1 MKRKRIILVSAV
13 VLLLMGVM
21 YPRQSQTNPA
31 PDSQKAESAQS
42 HPKLIHRVPPIYP
55 PEAKA
60 KGING
65 IVVVEAVIGK
75 QGDVVTARV
84 VEGDKIFWNAAVT
97 AVKAWKFEPLTSQE
111 QEKTTIKIGFCAKGG
126 CLPG

>member
-1 MKRKRIILVSAV
+1 MKRKRIILVIAV
-13 VLLLMGVM
+13 VLLVVGVM
-21 YPRQSQTNPA
+21 YPQNQTNPA
-31 PDSQKAESAQS
+31 PDSQKAVSPES
-42 HPKLIHRVPPIYP
+42 PLKVIHRVPPIYP